1 MLNRQNRFLRFGR
14 TFPMSSHNFGRTF
27 KKPMRP
33 YEKERIHRELKIVG
47 EYGLK
52 NKKELWRVNYTLAKI
67 RKAARNL
74 LMLPENDTK
83 RIFEGAAL
91 LRRLT
96 RLGVLDETKQKLDY
110 VLSLTPNDLLDRRLQ
125 TQVHKAALAKSI
137 HHARTLISH
146 RHIAVES
153 QLVNQ
158 PQFLVWK
165 ESERNIHYA
174 DNSIMTTDKAG
185 RKRRIKAK
193 NNNKKG
199 ENEDLSE

>member
-1 MLNRQNRFLRFGR
+1 M
-14 TFPMSSHNFGRTF
+14 TSHNFGRTF

-33 YEKERIHRELKIVG
+33 YEKERIHNELKVVG
-47 EYGLK
+47 EFGLK
-52 NKKELWRVNYTLAKI
+52 NKRELWRAHYTVAKI

-96 RLGVLDETKQKLDY
+96 KLGVLDETKQKLDY
-110 VLSLTPNDLLDRRLQ
+110 VLSLTPSDLLERRLQ
-125 TQVHKAALAKSI
+125 TQVHKHALAKGP

-146 RHIAVES
+146 RQIAVGQ

-158 PQFLVWK
+158 PAFLVWK
-165 ESERNIHYA
+165 EKENEIGYA
-174 DNSIMTTDKAG
+174 ANSVLAVENKLGRRRRLRAKAG
-185 RKRRIKAK
+185 QKKAD
-193 NNNKKG
+193 
-199 ENEDLSE
+199 EDSD

>member
-1 MLNRQNRFLRFGR
+1 
-14 TFPMSSHNFGRTF
+14 MSSRNFSRTF

-33 YEKERIHRELKIVG
+33 YEKERMHKELQVVG

-52 NKKELWRVNYTLAKI
+52 NKRELWRVHYTLSKI
-67 RKAARNL
+67 RHAAREL

-96 RLGVLDETKQKLDY
+96 KLGVLDESRQKLDY
-110 VLSLTPNDLLDRRLQ
+110 VLSLTANDLLDRRLQ
-125 TQVHKAALAKSI
+125 TQVSKRALANSV

-146 RHIAVES
+146 RHIAVQN

-158 PQFLVWK
+158 AAFLVWK
-165 ESERNIHYA
+165 DSEKDIHYA
-174 DNSIMTTDKAG
+174 ETSVMTSENKLG
-185 RKRRIKAK
+185 RKRRLRARAGKK
-193 NNNKKG
+193 ND
-199 ENEDLSE
+199 EEF